1 MRISLVIQ
9 DLYRLGA
16 QYVTALLASGL
27 AQRGHEVAVV
37 VSAVHERIARERPD
51 LKPFPLDSRVA
62 LVRLP
67 HAKASRNAFALARHL
82 RRHRPAA
89 ILPMSG
95 AYAVA
100 CAVARTLAGQTRTV
114 RLIPVQHGGGIG
126 MRREQSR
133 VSDKRGMRLPAHL
146 SQWVAR
152 SADAVVAVSRGT
164 ADALLAQGRYPADR
178 IHMIYNPVL
187 DDTFDARSRLPP
199 VHPWLQSKSEPVIV
213 AAGSHAAVKGYDVLL
228 RAFARVRQ
236 QRPCH
241 LILFGEGA
249 LTESYRRLAS
259 ELKVDDSVSL
269 PGFAGNLPAEIR
281 RADLFVVSSHCES
294 FSIVLV
300 EALACGVPVVA
311 TNCPSGP
318 PEILNNGEYGLLV
331 QPDNP
336 EALAEGIVKVL
347 EGHGIRPPAES
358 WETYRLERVLDCYE
372 ALLV

>member
-1 MRISLVIQ
+1 MV
-9 DLYRLGA
+9 A
-16 QYVTALLASGL
+16 NGL

-37 VSAVHERIARERPD
+37 VSAVHDRIGRESPD
-51 LKPFPLDSRVA
+51 LKPFPLDPRVA
-62 LVRLP
+62 LVHLP
-67 HAKASRNAFALARHL
+67 YARASRNAFALARHF
-82 RRHRPAA
+82 RRYRPDA

-95 AYAVA
+95 AYVVA
-100 CAVARTLAGQTRTV
+100 CALARTLAGQARTA
-114 RLIPVQHGGGIG
+114 RLIPVQHGGGVG

-133 VSDKRGMRLPAHL
+133 VSGSRCIRLPTVMTR
-146 SQWVAR
+146 WVAH

-164 ADALLAQGRYPADR
+164 ADALVAQGRYPADR
-178 IHMIYNPVL
+178 IHVINNPVV
-187 DDTFDARSRLPP
+187 DDTFDARSRKPAT
-199 VHPWLQSKSEPVIV
+199 HPWLQSKSEPVIV

-228 RAFARVRQ
+228 RAFAWVRLR
-236 QRPCH
+236 RPCR

-249 LTESYRRLAS
+249 LTESYRRLAA
-259 ELKVDDSVSL
+259 ELKVDGYVSL

-318 PEILNNGEYGLLV
+318 PEILRNGLYGLLV

-336 EALAEGIVKVL
+336 AALAEGIVKVL
-347 EGHGIRPPAES
+347 EGHGIQPPPES
-358 WETYRLERVLDCYE
+358 WAPYRLDRIIDQYE
-372 ALLV
+372 ALLVELLAAGRAK